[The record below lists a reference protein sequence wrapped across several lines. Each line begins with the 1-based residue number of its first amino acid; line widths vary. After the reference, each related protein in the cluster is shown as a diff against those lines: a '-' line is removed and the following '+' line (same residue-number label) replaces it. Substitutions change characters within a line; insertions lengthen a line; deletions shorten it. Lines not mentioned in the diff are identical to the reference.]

1 LIRGR
6 SGVDRPALRHA
17 IGDIQAATFCVRK
30 YNRDYP
36 RVSVHLAV
44 EVSMPD
50 GEVVHAVAVN
60 LSPAG
65 IQIACDR
72 VTVNS
77 VLPVSHRRLPK
88 STRQVDVCLRF
99 PESSGM
105 PDVVNARCTAVF
117 SRRVAENEYRIGLQF
132 QEFEGDDFQKLE
144 CFFDDGLQQVGS

>member
-1 LIRGR
+1 MK
-6 SGVDRPALRHA
+6 
-17 IGDIQAATFCVRK
+17 K
-30 YNRDYP
+30 YKRDYP
-36 RVSVHLAV
+36 RIPAHLPV

-50 GEVVHAVAVN
+50 GEIIHAITVN

-77 VLPVSHRRLPK
+77 ILPLSQRRLPK
-88 STRQVDVCLRF
+88 RTRQVDVRLRF

-105 PDVVNARCTAVF
+105 PDIIDARCTAVF

-132 QEFEGDDFQKLE
+132 QGFEGEDYQKLE
-144 CFFDDGLQQVGS
+144 HFLDGGFQRVGN